1 MDNLMTA
8 AMVSPM
14 ILAIG
19 GIACFGFAHLA
30 KGKMRAWTGTLA
42 AIFFVATFGVFVV
55 VAVRGFDKYAEI
67 PFAVLVPSDLG
78 LLMGLLVTGLGAVAS
93 IYSQGSLD
101 PEGPVE
107 YYYPLLMFAL
117 AGTVAIGFATD
128 LFTMFVM
135 VELSAIPSYALVAY
149 NFRKRRAAMAAAIK
163 YLIQGVAGTLTAL
176 LGISLLFLAT
186 GNLNVDVIWVVFT
199 SPDMLLPLAGILS
212 LAGIL
217 IIVGYGVK
225 IAMVPLHTW
234 LPDAYCEAP
243 MGVTAIMAGATK
255 AGALVALFRA
265 VAALPFVS
273 ISVAQAGMIV
283 SILAIATM
291 TVGNIIALGQKDLR
305 RMLAYSSIAQM
316 GYILLGFGV
325 GLHYGLLI
333 GLQAGLFYLV
343 VYGIMKGGAFLCAG
357 AFGRATNGGAT
368 FEQLKGAGV
377 KNPIVG
383 VSFLLFILGLI
394 GIPATAGFPGKLMLF
409 QAGLEVQVVANNWL
423 NWGTLLSIALALNSA
438 LSLGYYVPALNHLLF
453 KHGSHAEHEEK
464 SKIPVAMVAAIVPL
478 AVLTVVFGLY
488 PQALMNLTNPAATL
502 FKPGGWLP

>member
-19 GIACFGFAHLA
+19 GIACFGFANLA

-42 AIFFVATFGVFVV
+42 AIFFVATFSVFVAL
-55 VAVRGFDKYAEI
+55 AVRGFDVNAEI
-67 PFAVLVPSDLG
+67 PFAVLAPSDLG

-93 IYSQGSLD
+93 IYSQGALD
-101 PEGPVE
+101 PEGPVG

-117 AGTVAIGFATD
+117 AGTVAIGFAVD

-149 NFRKRRAAMAAAIK
+149 NYRKRRTAMAAAIK
-163 YLIQGVAGTLTAL
+163 YLFQGVAGTLTAL
-176 LGISLLFLAT
+176 LGISILYVST
-186 GNLNVDVIWVVFT
+186 GNLTVDVIWRVFNG
-199 SPDMLLPLAGILS
+199 SDLLLS
-212 LAGIL
+212 LAAIL
-217 IIVGYGVK
+217 VIVGYGVK
-225 IAMVPLHTW
+225 IALVPLHTW
-234 LPDAYCEAP
+234 LPDAYYEAP
-243 MGVTAIMAGATK
+243 MGVTAVMAGATK

-265 VAALPFVS
+265 IAALPFSS
-273 ISVAQAGMIV
+273 IGVAQAGMIV

-325 GLHYGLLI
+325 GLHYGI
-333 GLQAGLFYLV
+333 STGLAAGLFYLTI
-343 VYGIMKGGAFLCAG
+343 YGIMKGGAFLCAG
-357 AFGRATNGGAT
+357 AFGKATNGGAT
-368 FEQLKGAGV
+368 FEQLKGIGV
-377 KNPIVG
+377 KHPVVG

-409 QAGLEVQVVANNWL
+409 QAGLEAQVVTNSWL

-453 KHGSHAEHEEK
+453 KPGGHAEHEVK
-464 SKIPVAMVAAIVPL
+464 VKIPAAMVAAIVPL

-488 PQALMNLTNPAATL
+488 PQAVMNFTNPASSL
-502 FKPGGWLP
+502 FKPGGWP

>member
-1 MDNLMTA
+1 MDDLMAA

-19 GIACFGFAHLA
+19 GIACFGFANLA
-30 KGKMRAWTGTLA
+30 KGKMRAWTGALA
-42 AIFFVATFGVFVV
+42 AIFFVATFLVFVA
-55 VAVRGFDKYAEI
+55 VAVRGFDPNAEV

-78 LLMGLLVTGLGAVAS
+78 ILMGLLVTGLGAVAS
-93 IYSQGSLD
+93 IYSQGALD
-101 PEGPVE
+101 PEGPVS
-107 YYYPLLMFAL
+107 YYYPLLLFAL
-117 AGTVAIGFATD
+117 AGTVAIGFAVD

-149 NFRKRRAAMAAAIK
+149 NYRKRRTAMAAAIK

-176 LGISLLFLAT
+176 LGISLLYLAT
-186 GNLNVDVIWVVFT
+186 GNLNVNVIWLVFQG
-199 SPDMLLPLAGILS
+199 PDILLS

-217 IIVGYGVK
+217 VIVGYGVK
-225 IAMVPLHTW
+225 IALVPLHTW
-234 LPDAYCEAP
+234 LPDAYYEAP

-255 AGALVALFRA
+255 GGALVALFRA
-265 VAALPFVS
+265 IAALPFSS
-273 ISVAQAGMIV
+273 ISVAQAGLVV

-291 TVGNIIALGQKDLR
+291 TVGNVVALGQKNLR

-325 GLHYGLLI
+325 GLHYGI
-333 GLQAGLFYLV
+333 SVGLAAGLFYLTI
-343 VYGIMKGGAFLCAG
+343 YGIMKGGAFLCAG
-357 AFGRATNGGAT
+357 AFGRATNGGVT
-368 FEQLKGAGV
+368 FDQLKGAGV

-409 QAGLEVQVVANNWL
+409 QAGLESQVVTGTWL
-423 NWGTLLSIALALNSA
+423 NWGTLLSVSLALNSA
-438 LSLGYYVPALNHLLF
+438 LSLGYYVPALNYILF
-453 KHGSHAEHEEK
+453 KPGHHAGLEEK

-478 AVLTVVFGLY
+478 AIVTVVFGLY
-488 PQALMNLTNPAATL
+488 PQAVTNLTNPASTF
-502 FKPGGWLP
+502 FKPGGMP